1 MKIMDI
7 SEATRRDII
16 DYIITNGVMWSGRLE
31 EPEFLSRLFDLSRL
45 PTTDHRRSQF
55 PTAYED
61 IWQHRVNN
69 ADWNEDWVFYDSRFK
84 ILHAEDEIFLRFLCE
99 MLHPVV
105 RSDSEEVYKLQQAFN
120 KFLCRDGYEI
130 AERTRMSGRPI
141 FAARKVQIAGNEV
154 SQVKEAFKETASEYA
169 MRQIT
174 RMETAIWDDPGLA
187 IGTAKELIETCC
199 KSILKECGIQIE
211 GNPDIPRLVK
221 ITAKELDL
229 TPDDIPGKPQTDDT
243 IRRLLGSLSTIAQ
256 SIAELRNIHG
266 TGHGKESDTKSLHQR
281 HARFAAGAASSLVVF
296 LLETHQ
302 AKPCK
307 S

>member
-1 MKIMDI
+1 MDI

-16 DYIITNGVMWSGRLE
+16 DYLITNRVRWSGRLE

-45 PTTDHRRSQF
+45 PTTDHRRSQY

-69 ADWNEDWVFYDSRFK
+69 SDWNDDWVFYDSRFN
-84 ILHAEDEIFLRFLCE
+84 ILHSEDEVSLKFLCE

-105 RSDSEEVYKLQQAFN
+105 RTDPEEVESLRQIFN
-120 KFLCRDGYEI
+120 KFLYQDGYEI
-130 AERTRMSGRPI
+130 IERTRMSNRPI
-141 FAARKVQIAGNEV
+141 FAARRVQLAGKEILK
-154 SQVKEAFKETASEYA
+154 VKEAFKETTSEYA

-174 RMETAIWDDPGLA
+174 RMETAIRDDPDLA

-199 KSILKECGIQIE
+199 KSILKERGVQID
-211 GNPDIPRLVK
+211 GNPDIPKLVK
-221 ITAKELDL
+221 MTAKELNL
-229 TPDDIPGKPQTDDT
+229 TPEDIPGKPQTDDT
-243 IRRLLGSLSTIAQ
+243 LRRLLGSLATIPQ

-266 TGHGKESDTKSLHQR
+266 TGHGKELDTKGLGER
-281 HARFAAGAASSLVVF
+281 HARLAAGTASALVVF

-302 AKPCK
+302 EKTGQ

>member
-1 MKIMDI
+1 MYI

-16 DYIITNGVMWSGRLE
+16 DYIITNSVIWSGRLE

-45 PTTDHRRSQF
+45 PTTDHRRSQY

-69 ADWNEDWVFYDSRFK
+69 TDWNDDWVFYDSRFR
-84 ILHAEDEIFLRFLCE
+84 IFRAEDEVFLRFLCE

-105 RSDSEEVYKLQQAFN
+105 RSNPEEVTTLQQVFN
-120 KFLCRDGYEI
+120 KFLYQDGYEI
-130 AERTRMSGRPI
+130 AERSRMSDRPI
-141 FAARKVQIAGNEV
+141 FAARKVQIGGTEIL
-154 SQVKEAFKETASEYA
+154 QVKESFKETASEYA

-199 KSILKECGIQIE
+199 KSILKERGVQIE
-211 GNPDIPRLVK
+211 GNPDIPKLVK
-221 ITAKELDL
+221 MTAKELDL
-229 TPDDIPGKPQTDDT
+229 TSDDIPGKPQTDDT
-243 IRRLLGSLSTIAQ
+243 IRRLLSGLTTIAQ

-266 TGHGKESDTKSLHQR
+266 TGHGKESGTKSLDQR
-281 HARFAAGAASSLVVF
+281 HARFAAGAASSLSVF

-302 AKPCK
+302 AKPRQP
-307 S
+307 